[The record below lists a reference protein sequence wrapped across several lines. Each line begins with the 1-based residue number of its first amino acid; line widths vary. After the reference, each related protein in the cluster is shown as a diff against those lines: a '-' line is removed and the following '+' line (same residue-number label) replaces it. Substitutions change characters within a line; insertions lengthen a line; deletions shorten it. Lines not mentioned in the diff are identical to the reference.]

1 MATQEQQL
9 FDAFQQVNRQI
20 RRGLARSEAA
30 RGESEKAESSHSGVA
45 PGQERVLQLLLR
57 HGGSSQKD
65 LASRL
70 RIRPASLSEV
80 LSRLEEKG
88 LVIKEQDP
96 ADRRRNSYSL
106 TAVGQGIAEQLKD
119 QRRNQGATVFEVLSS
134 EEKAQLAQILTKLDQ
149 RLLAERGEDNKDSGK
164 KKVFGADS

>member
-57 HGGSSQKD
+57 HGGSSQKE

-80 LSRLEEKG
+80 LSR
-88 LVIKEQDP
+88 
-96 ADRRRNSYSL
+96 YSL

-149 RLLAERGEDNKDSGK
+149 RLLAEQGEDNKDSGK